1 MKKQITLITILLAIM
16 SLICSCAQSWGSD
29 DGSLWDSATYSE
41 STSLG
46 EGATTFTVKVVAED
60 KEITLTIRTDET
72 VLGTALHN
80 LGITN
85 DPSFFDTVNGM
96 VAKWDPDQAY
106 WAVYIGEEYAPV
118 GVSEITID
126 STVVYKLVYTK

>member
-1 MKKQITLITILLAIM
+1 MKKQITLITMLLAIM
-16 SLICSCAQSWGSD
+16 SLICSCAQSWDSD
-29 DGSLWDSATYSE
+29 EGSLWDNATYSE

-60 KEITLTIRTDET
+60 KEITLTLRTDET

-106 WAVYIGEEYAPV
+106 WAFYIGDSYATV
-118 GVSEITID
+118 GVD
-126 STVVYKLVYTK
+126 DVTVDPTADYRLVYTK